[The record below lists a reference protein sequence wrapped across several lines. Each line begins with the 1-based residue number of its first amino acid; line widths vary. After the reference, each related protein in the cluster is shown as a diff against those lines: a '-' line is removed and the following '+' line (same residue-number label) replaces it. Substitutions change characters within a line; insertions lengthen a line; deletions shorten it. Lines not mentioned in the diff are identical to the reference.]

1 MISNLG
7 NKRTR
12 ARNDKKRENVVPT
25 TDVESPRA
33 GESGGGSMLKIRLS
47 VNGRDWGA
55 HEISVS
61 SKMIFPIL
69 EYILF
74 YICIYIL
81 NYIKGCVCP

>member
-1 MISNLG
+1 MIFNLG

-12 ARNDKKRENVVPT
+12 SRSNKKRKNVVPS
-25 TDVESPRA
+25 TDVNSPRA

-74 YICIYIL
+74 YTYISL
-81 NYIKGCVCP
+81 TT